1 MKLIPQPHTEYSLS
15 FLDELNPEQKKAAMN
30 ISGPL
35 LIIAGAGSG
44 KTKTLTY
51 RIAYALSQGIQSSS
65 ILALTFT
72 NKAAEEMKSR
82 ISKLVGE
89 AQAKS
94 IWAGTFHSIFAR
106 ILRFEAEHL
115 GYTSA
120 FSIYDTDDSLSMIR
134 SIMRDAGISAQQFTP
149 QSIRGRI
156 SQAKNLMISWQEY
169 EASSQDINEKQTA
182 LVYKEYEKRLR
193 VNNAMDFDDILLNII
208 RLLKLSPDIKSKY
221 QQRFSLIMVDEYQDT
236 NRAQYIAV
244 NLLAGGHRNLC
255 VVGDDA
261 QSIYRWRGADIK
273 NILDFQKDYSDAA
286 IVKLEQNYRST
297 KVILSAA
304 DSIISRNRKQLTK
317 TLWTE
322 NPQGD
327 LIKVIETRDDREEAD
342 SIRNMI
348 KHEISQNGISAKHIA
363 IL

>member
-134 SIMRDAGISAQQFTP
+134 
-149 QSIRGRI
+149 
-156 SQAKNLMISWQEY
+156 
-169 EASSQDINEKQTA
+169 
-182 LVYKEYEKRLR
+182 
-193 VNNAMDFDDILLNII
+193 
-208 RLLKLSPDIKSKY
+208 
-221 QQRFSLIMVDEYQDT
+221 
-236 NRAQYIAV
+236 
-244 NLLAGGHRNLC
+244 
-255 VVGDDA
+255 
-261 QSIYRWRGADIK
+261 
-273 NILDFQKDYSDAA
+273 
-286 IVKLEQNYRST
+286 
-297 KVILSAA
+297 
-304 DSIISRNRKQLTK
+304 
-317 TLWTE
+317 
-322 NPQGD
+322 
-327 LIKVIETRDDREEAD
+327 
-342 SIRNMI
+342 
-348 KHEISQNGISAKHIA
+348 
-363 IL
+363 